1 MKPPVP
7 FESEEQM
14 ALAEYLD
21 LRGFCWFHPANES
34 DAKPQYRHKQRLLGL
49 KPGVPDVIILDK
61 VPEMPEI
68 RGVAI
73 ELKRTR
79 GSRSSD
85 EQVNW
90 AGRLRARGW
99 LVFVCK
105 GAGAAIKVVDAL
117 WPPGEEE
124 R

>member
-1 MKPPVP
+1 
-7 FESEEQM
+7 
-14 ALAEYLD
+14 
-21 LRGFCWFHPANES
+21 
-34 DAKPQYRHKQRLLGL
+34 LGL
-49 KPGVPDVIILDK
+49 KPGVPDVMILDK
-61 VPEMPEI
+61 VSQYGGRPNV

-73 ELKRTR
+73 ELKRVS
-79 GSRSSD
+79 GGKLSD
-85 EQVNW
+85 EQESW
-90 AGRLRARGW
+90 ALRLRARGW

>member
-1 MKPPVP
+1 
-7 FESEEQM
+7 M

-21 LRGFCWFHPANES
+21 LRGFCWFHPANEG
-34 DAKPQYRHKQRLLGL
+34 DHKPQYRHKQRLMGL

-61 VPEMPEI
+61 VPQYGGRPNV

-73 ELKRTR
+73 ELKRIS
-79 GSRSSD
+79 GGKLSD
-85 EQVNW
+85 EQVSW
-90 AGRLRARGW
+90 ALRLRARQW

-117 WPPGEEE
+117 WPPGEGEEE